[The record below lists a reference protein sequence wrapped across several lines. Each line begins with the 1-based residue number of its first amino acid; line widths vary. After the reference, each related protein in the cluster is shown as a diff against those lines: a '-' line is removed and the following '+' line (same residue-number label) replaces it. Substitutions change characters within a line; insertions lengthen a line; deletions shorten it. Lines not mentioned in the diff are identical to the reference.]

1 MKGVVFL
8 SITRTW
14 AHISCTFLGARSAA
28 IKSFGAH
35 HPAEDSFNDDGSP
48 SERKNAGNRWKRAKN
63 VTRKDET
70 AGKAIVNGPQG
81 YRERASRCEATEGQA
96 GRDIRRRGA
105 WRGERVMVSRRRRRG
120 KFGESSGHATI
131 RRTPFAPACTGTN
144 RCHSPL
150 TYPNPMQKTE
160 TSSNP
165 PFPFR
170 LTSPGAPYSSLLL
183 SLLRTLSLSLH
194 VFGSFL
200 SVSRSHSFTLFLRY
214 LLLITLPFLPCY
226 ITVRLH
232 VAPRSYSCDIVGAA
246 RRDDATVVR

>member
-1 MKGVVFL
+1 M
-8 SITRTW
+8 
-14 AHISCTFLGARSAA
+14 
-28 IKSFGAH
+28 
-35 HPAEDSFNDDGSP
+35 
-48 SERKNAGNRWKRAKN
+48 
-63 VTRKDET
+63 TRKDET

-96 GRDIRRRGA
+96 GRDTRRRGA

-160 TSSNP
+160 TSSSP

-170 LTSPGAPYSSLLL
+170 LTSPGAPYSSLTSV
-183 SLLRTLSLSLH
+183 SLLRTLSLSLR

-200 SVSRSHSFTLFLRY
+200 SASRSRSFTLFLRY
-214 LLLITLPFLPCY
+214 LLLITLPFLPHY
-226 ITVRLH
+226 ITVRLR

-246 RRDDATVVR
+246 QRGATTRR

>member
-1 MKGVVFL
+1 M
-8 SITRTW
+8 
-14 AHISCTFLGARSAA
+14 
-28 IKSFGAH
+28 
-35 HPAEDSFNDDGSP
+35 
-48 SERKNAGNRWKRAKN
+48 
-63 VTRKDET
+63 TRKDET

-96 GRDIRRRGA
+96 GRDTRRRGA

-160 TSSNP
+160 TSSSP

-170 LTSPGAPYSSLLL
+170 LTSPGVFL
-183 SLLRTLSLSLH
+183 SYFCLYFALYLYRLAFLVHSFPRLALTLSLFFSVIFSL
-194 VFGSFL
+194 
-200 SVSRSHSFTLFLRY
+200 
-214 LLLITLPFLPCY
+214 LPFLFFP
-226 ITVRLH
+226 IISPSDSV
-232 VAPRSYSCDIVGAA
+232 
-246 RRDDATVVR
+246 

>member
-1 MKGVVFL
+1 M
-8 SITRTW
+8 
-14 AHISCTFLGARSAA
+14 AR
-28 IKSFGAH
+28 
-35 HPAEDSFNDDGSP
+35 
-48 SERKNAGNRWKRAKN
+48 
-63 VTRKDET
+63 
-70 AGKAIVNGPQG
+70 
-81 YRERASRCEATEGQA
+81 
-96 GRDIRRRGA
+96 RDIVSVRVDAKRRKGRQVGTYDDEERGA
-105 WRGERVMVSRRRRRG
+105 ARRGERVMVSRRRRRG

-160 TSSNP
+160 TSSSP

-170 LTSPGAPYSSLLL
+170 LTSPGAPYSSPLL
-183 SLLRTLSLSLH
+183 SLLRTLSLLLR

-200 SVSRSHSFTLFLRY
+200 SASRSFTLFLRY
-214 LLLITLPFLPCY
+214 LLLITLPFLPHY

-246 RRDDATVVR
+246 RRGATTRR

>member
-1 MKGVVFL
+1 M
-8 SITRTW
+8 
-14 AHISCTFLGARSAA
+14 
-28 IKSFGAH
+28 
-35 HPAEDSFNDDGSP
+35 
-48 SERKNAGNRWKRAKN
+48 
-63 VTRKDET
+63 TRKDET

-96 GRDIRRRGA
+96 GRDTRRRGA

-160 TSSNP
+160 TSSSP

-170 LTSPGAPYSSLLL
+170 LTSLCAPYSSLTSVSTSHSIFIASRFWLIPF
-183 SLLRTLSLSLH
+183 RVSLSLFH
-194 VFGSFL
+194 SFSPL
-200 SVSRSHSFTLFLRY
+200 SSPYYPSFSSPLYHRQTSRSAPLVFLRY
-214 LLLITLPFLPCY
+214 S
-226 ITVRLH
+226 R
-232 VAPRSYSCDIVGAA
+232 RGAA